1 MDIQDIQV
9 FESEKK
15 IGVFFTFPL
24 LFFLED
30 GDGRKNINPIFW
42 PQKGNC
48 HREPDDKLLDVPSF
62 SHHFPII
69 FQHFPMDFLMDFPVS
84 GSHARPGARQ
94 ITWRATAFAVALENG
109 IEAMDSP

>member
-69 FQHFPMDFLMDFPVS
+69 FPSFSSIFPWIFSWIFPS
-84 GSHARPGARQ
+84 RDHTPGLEQGRSHGGLLRLQLP
-94 ITWRATAFAVALENG
+94 
-109 IEAMDSP
+109 